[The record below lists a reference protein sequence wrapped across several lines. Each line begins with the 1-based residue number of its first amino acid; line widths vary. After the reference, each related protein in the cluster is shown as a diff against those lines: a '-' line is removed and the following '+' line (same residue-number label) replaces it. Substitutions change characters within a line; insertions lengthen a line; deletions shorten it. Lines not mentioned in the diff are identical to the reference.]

1 LSFGGPEEILN
12 KHRHAVASPWR
23 QLIDLSGFQ
32 KLIVTVEG
40 IYISEEIKAMK
51 LHLPKK
57 T

>member
-1 LSFGGPEEILN
+1 MGNFTDADGDAL
-12 KHRHAVASPWR
+12 
-23 QLIDLSGFQ
+23 
-32 KLIVTVEG
+32 TVEG